1 MSVTIRVPPETHERL
16 LELAA
21 SRKQPIGQIVAE
33 AVERLASDRFWEEM
47 EAAFEQL
54 YADPDSAAD
63 YEADRRGW
71 DATLLDGLEKEPPY
85 DDEAGT

>member
-21 SRKQPIGQIVAE
+21 ARKQPIGQVVAE
-33 AVERLASDRFWEEM
+33 AVQRLASDRFWDEM

-54 YADPDSAAD
+54 YADPEAAAE
-63 YEADRRGW
+63 YESERRAW
-71 DATLLDGLEKEPPY
+71 DATLLDGLENEPSY
-85 DDEAGT
+85 EDERGT